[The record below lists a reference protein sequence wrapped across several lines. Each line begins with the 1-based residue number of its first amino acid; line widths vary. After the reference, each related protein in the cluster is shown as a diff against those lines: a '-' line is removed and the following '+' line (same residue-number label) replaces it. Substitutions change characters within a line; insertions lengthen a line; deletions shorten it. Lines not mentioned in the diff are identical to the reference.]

1 MNYKK
6 DFKNLY
12 NAFLKNA
19 IKKSLFY
26 SLFIS
31 FAVLFVISFTFWI
44 VDVKQFWIAFIV
56 FGALEAILFSVFFYF
71 FRPTDKKFAKEL
83 DSLGLEQR
91 VITMYEYQ
99 DDDSLM
105 AKVQRENAIEHINK
119 FDSKLLKLVIPV
131 ILLAFMISSCVL
143 GVSCSEVKPYQNHT
157 KTVCKGAGV

>member
-71 FRPTDKKFAKEL
+71 F
-83 DSLGLEQR
+83 
-91 VITMYEYQ
+91 
-99 DDDSLM
+99 
-105 AKVQRENAIEHINK
+105 
-119 FDSKLLKLVIPV
+119 
-131 ILLAFMISSCVL
+131 
-143 GVSCSEVKPYQNHT
+143 
-157 KTVCKGAGV
+157 